1 MKREEFASL
10 AAKGRVI
17 LDGATGTNLMRMGMP
32 KGVCTEAWVLDHP
45 DTILSLQRAYA
56 DAGSQIVIAPTFG
69 ANRHMLDQYG
79 LGDQAIRMNRELA
92 ALTRKAV
99 EGRAFVAGDIAP
111 TGLILE
117 SAGGEAS
124 IEDVFEVVK
133 EQAAALA
140 DAGVDLIMIETE
152 MSGDEAS
159 IALDAALSATDLPV
173 TCTMSVQAD
182 GQAYYGGSIFD
193 AAETL
198 EAMGASAVGVNCGN
212 GPDQLESLIRK
223 LRGMVSIP
231 IIAKPNAGLPTIGAD
246 GQAHYD
252 MGPDAFAAHM
262 KSLAAAG
269 AGVLGGCCGTTPEYI
284 ARMVRRLE
292 EAD

>member
-1 MKREEFASL
+1 M
-10 AAKGRVI
+10 
-17 LDGATGTNLMRMGMP
+17 
-32 KGVCTEAWVLDHP
+32 
-45 DTILSLQRAYA
+45 
-56 DAGSQIVIAPTFG
+56 
-69 ANRHMLDQYG
+69 
-79 LGDQAIRMNRELA
+79 
-92 ALTRKAV
+92 
-99 EGRAFVAGDIAP
+99 
-111 TGLILE
+111 
-117 SAGGEAS
+117 
-124 IEDVFEVVK
+124 K

-231 IIAKPNAGLPTIGAD
+231 IIAKPNAGLPTIRAD